1 MHFVRKVLKAFHLKR
16 KRLLYEQVLKQ
27 KFIRCYESDSN
38 VTDNEV
44 SETVSTNITLFQNRR
59 LITFVHLSSF
69 TSHIFHV
76 LKFSWNKFFL
86 KTNHLQFEIINKIF
100 YLLSITLF
108 RYI

>member
-100 YLLSITLF
+100 YLFSITLF

>member
-44 SETVSTNITLFQNRR
+44 SEMVSMNITFQNRR

-69 TSHIFHV
+69 ISHIFHV
-76 LKFSWNKFFL
+76 LKFL
-86 KTNHLQFEIINKIF
+86 
-100 YLLSITLF
+100 
-108 RYI
+108 

>member
-44 SETVSTNITLFQNRR
+44 SEMVSMNITLFQNRR
-59 LITFVHLSSF
+59 LIIFVHLSSF
-69 TSHIFHV
+69 IFAH
-76 LKFSWNKFFL
+76 FSR
-86 KTNHLQFEIINKIF
+86 IKIF
-100 YLLSITLF
+100 MK
-108 RYI
+108 